1 MNCNLY
7 LGIADLHVKQMEA
20 SLLHKII
27 ETFCLRV
34 HMKNIEMCKWKVPDK
49 YKLSVMVLDTVM
61 VLYIVI
67 YDIYLYIIYSHI
79 CHYCIYYDINIYSN
93 KQDR

>member
-20 SLLHKII
+20 SLLHEVI
-27 ETFCLRV
+27 EMFCLLV
-34 HMKNIEMCKWKVPDK
+34 HMKNIETSKWKVSEK

-67 YDIYLYIIYSHI
+67 YDIYLYIICSHI
-79 CHYCIYYDINIYSN
+79 CHYCIYYYINLYSN